1 MTNFFT
7 KDDVRQGMHN
17 RNQDPLTSAMNAMKA
32 ELEKLRA
39 DELCGVSQTTN
50 HCHADNLTAAR

>member
-1 MTNFFT
+1 
-7 KDDVRQGMHN
+7 
-17 RNQDPLTSAMNAMKA
+17 MNAMKA

-50 HCHADNLTAAR
+50 HYHADNLTAAR